1 MGANSPSPASGPPFE
16 FEAERQLA
24 ERAERSAFHFSVGRV
39 VLLVVTGVSL
49 YLLAPS
55 IVEVFS
61 AWDRLGD
68 FNPIALP
75 IVILLEILSFACVW
89 LLQAIVLRSERYDAI
104 VLSQLASNAFSRVTP
119 GGGATGTAL
128 QARML
133 ADAHFDLTLAA
144 TAVTVQSLMVTAAL
158 VALPVFVIPGVLTG
172 TALPESLLQAAW
184 VGVVVF
190 TVMVAVGTVLLAT
203 RRPVCILGNWIERIT
218 NLLRFRRPKISGL
231 GARLLLQRDEIRAS
245 MGSKWFQAVGASV
258 GRWGFEYLVLLLA
271 LYAIDAKPNPWSVLL
286 AFVVA
291 SVLTMIPITPG
302 GLGFVEAGLAATLA
316 AAGIGADAA
325 LAATLLFRLVSFWL
339 PLPIGAAAGWWFR
352 RRYPRRVLLAPSDTI
367 TP

>member
-1 MGANSPSPASGPPFE
+1 M
-16 FEAERQLA
+16 
-24 ERAERSAFHFSVGRV
+24 
-39 VLLVVTGVSL
+39 
-49 YLLAPS
+49 
-55 IVEVFS
+55 
-61 AWDRLGD
+61 
-68 FNPIALP
+68 
-75 IVILLEILSFACVW
+75 W

-104 VLSQLASNAFSRVTP
+104 VLSQLASNTFSRITP

-190 TVMVAVGTVLLAT
+190 AVMVAVGTVLLAT
-203 RRPVCILGNWIERIT
+203 RRPVCVLGNWIERIT
-218 NLLRFRRPKISGL
+218 NLFRFRRPKITGL
-231 GARLLLQRDEIRAS
+231 GERLLLQRDEIRAS
-245 MGSKWFQAVGASV
+245 VGSKWIQAVSASV

-302 GLGFVEAGLAATLA
+302 VSGSWKRVSRRRSRPRGSGPTPRSR
-316 AAGIGADAA
+316 DA
-325 LAATLLFRLVSFWL
+325 
-339 PLPIGAAAGWWFR
+339 PLPARVVLASPAGGGRGGLVVPSEIPPTHAPRAIRHNHAMIDIYDPAGYVASPQHETFARLRREQPVFR
-352 RRYPRRVLLAPSDTI
+352 QPMPDGTFYWAVLRHADVVAVPAHPKCSRPRSVASCSKTWPPSSSNRPRTCC
-367 TP
+367 